1 MGRRHAA
8 SATSGWNRRG
18 DAPQPGRASQ
28 RGRRCADP
36 RDRRRRRGDRG
47 RIGTRVDAL
56 CGEHH
61 PPERR
66 RDRAATPRAPDS
78 GQQSR
83 GRRGAGRGVGIG
95 RGRRSSRGG
104 RAGPVGT
111 RGCGAATGTR
121 RRRRRAGGLQRGHRR
136 RIARGS
142 RGHGGARAAPGR
154 PAASPEARA
163 DMVGAVTRLAAAQG
177 LRAYGFVSTQTTGTA
192 LVNTRGLRRAATS
205 TQASMVALVRGD
217 NGSGYAARHSPD
229 VESIDV
235 EGLATEAV
243 DTCMRNQNAHSVE
256 PGTYEVVLSP
266 YAVADLLGHL
276 SWVGFSALAKQEH
289 RSFMR
294 LGQKLMSD
302 SVTIGDDCRDP
313 QLFPYPF
320 DDEGVSTRVVNLID
334 RGVCSSFV
342 YDTPTAL
349 RDGVQST
356 GHSLPQPNTWG
367 TFPRHMHMAG
377 GGRTVDELVGAV
389 KRGLYITRFWY
400 VRDVHPLR
408 TIITGM
414 TRDGTFLIEDGKLGA
429 PVNDLRFTQSIVDAL
444 GDVRGV
450 SRDRLLELEEGETG
464 VLSPWLH
471 LGHFAFTS

>member
-1 MGRRHAA
+1 MPVP
-8 SATSGWNRRG
+8 RG
-18 DAPQPGRASQ
+18 P
-28 RGRRCADP
+28 
-36 RDRRRRRGDRG
+36 
-47 RIGTRVDAL
+47 
-56 CGEHH
+56 
-61 PPERR
+61 
-66 RDRAATPRAPDS
+66 
-78 GQQSR
+78 
-83 GRRGAGRGVGIG
+83 
-95 RGRRSSRGG
+95 
-104 RAGPVGT
+104 
-111 RGCGAATGTR
+111 
-121 RRRRRAGGLQRGHRR
+121 
-136 RIARGS
+136 RGS
-142 RGHGGARAAPGR
+142 RGVTPRSRDELLSAADAVLTHSTGDGAEAIVVASELELTRYAASIIHQNVAETGLRLRARVMADNRVGVAEVRGETSGSAARVAGAAEDARRLSALEDVAPLPTPDGGDDAPVAFSEATA
-154 PAASPEARA
+154 AASPEARA
-163 DMVGAVTRLAAAQG
+163 DMVGTVTRLAAAQG
-177 LRAYGFVSTQTTGTA
+177 LRAYGFVSTQATGTA

-205 TQASMVALVRGD
+205 TQASMIALVRGE

-235 EGLATEAV
+235 DGLATEAV

-294 LGQKLMSD
+294 LGEKLMSD

-367 TFPRHMHMAG
+367 PFPRHMHMAAG
-377 GGRTVDELVGAV
+377 DRTVDELVGAV
-389 KRGLYITRFWY
+389 RRGLYVTRFWY

-414 TRDGTFLIEDGKLGA
+414 TRDGTFLIEGGKLGA

-444 GDVRGV
+444 ADVRGV
-450 SRDRLLELEEGETG
+450 SRNRLLELEEGESG

>member
-1 MGRRHAA
+1 MTPRSRDELLGAADAVLTHATGDGAEAIAVASEVELTRYAA
-8 SATSGWNRRG
+8 SIIHQNVAELGLRLRARVMADNKVGVAEVRGEAGGSAARVAAAAEDARRLLARE
-18 DAPQPGRASQ
+18 DVAPLP
-28 RGRRCADP
+28 
-36 RDRRRRRGDRG
+36 
-47 RIGTRVDAL
+47 
-56 CGEHH
+56 
-61 PPERR
+61 
-66 RDRAATPRAPDS
+66 APD
-78 GQQSR
+78 
-83 GRRGAGRGVGIG
+83 
-95 RGRRSSRGG
+95 GG
-104 RAGPVGT
+104 DDTPV
-111 RGCGAATGTR
+111 AFSEAT
-121 RRRRRAGGLQRGHRR
+121 A
-136 RIARGS
+136 
-142 RGHGGARAAPGR
+142 
-154 PAASPEARA
+154 AASPEARA

-192 LVNTRGLRRAATS
+192 VVNTRGLRRAATS
-205 TQASMVALVRGD
+205 TQASMIALVRGEK
-217 NGSGYAARHSPD
+217 GSGYAARHSPD

-235 EGLATEAV
+235 DGLAREAV
-243 DTCMRNQNAHSVE
+243 DTCMRNQNARAVE

-294 LGQKLMSD
+294 LGEQLMSD
-302 SVTIGDDCRDP
+302 TVTIADDCRDP

-320 DDEGVSTRVVNLID
+320 DDEGVSTRVVNLVD
-334 RGVCSSFV
+334 RGVCASVV

-349 RDGVQST
+349 RDGVEST

-367 TFPRHMHMAG
+367 PFPRHMHMAAG
-377 GGRTVDELVGAV
+377 ARTVDELVGDV

-414 TRDGTFLIEDGKLGA
+414 TRDGTFLIENGKLGV

-450 SRDRLLELEEGETG
+450 SRDRLLELEEGESG
-464 VLSPWLH
+464 SPVTVAASRPLRVH
-471 LGHFAFTS
+471 VVTSPI

>member
-1 MGRRHAA
+1 VTPRSRDELLGAADAVLTHATGDGAEAVAVASEVELTRYAA
-8 SATSGWNRRG
+8 SIIHQNVAESGLRLRARVLADSRVGVAEVRGEAAGSAARVAAAAEDARRISARE
-18 DAPQPGRASQ
+18 DVAPLP
-28 RGRRCADP
+28 
-36 RDRRRRRGDRG
+36 
-47 RIGTRVDAL
+47 
-56 CGEHH
+56 
-61 PPERR
+61 
-66 RDRAATPRAPDS
+66 APD
-78 GQQSR
+78 
-83 GRRGAGRGVGIG
+83 
-95 RGRRSSRGG
+95 GG
-104 RAGPVGT
+104 DDTPV
-111 RGCGAATGTR
+111 AFSEAT
-121 RRRRRAGGLQRGHRR
+121 A
-136 RIARGS
+136 
-142 RGHGGARAAPGR
+142 
-154 PAASPEARA
+154 AASPEARA

-205 TQASMVALVRGD
+205 TQASMIALVRGE

-243 DTCMRNQNAHSVE
+243 DTCMRNQNAQAVE
-256 PGTYEVVLSP
+256 PGLYEVVLSP

-276 SWVGFSALAKQEH
+276 SWVGFGALAKQEH

-294 LGQKLMSD
+294 LGEQLMSGT
-302 SVTIGDDCRDP
+302 VTIADDCRDP

-320 DDEGVSTRVVNLID
+320 DDEGVSTRVVNLVE
-334 RGVCSSFV
+334 RGVCASFV

-349 RDGVQST
+349 RDGVEST

-367 TFPRHMHMAG
+367 PFPRHMHMAAG
-377 GGRTVDELVGAV
+377 DRTVDELVGAV
-389 KRGLYITRFWY
+389 KRGLYVTRFWY

-414 TRDGTFLIEDGKLGA
+414 TRDGTFLIENGKLGA

-444 GDVRGV
+444 NDVRGV
-450 SRDRLLELEEGETG
+450 SRDRLLELEEGESG